1 MDSPRQINAPWL
13 KTNENARTK
22 IVMIFDELIA
32 NSFHRKRQL
41 CAVENNPWCHAHSSV
56 ANLLQKVDKV
66 ELKRRTASE
75 FSCTTYFGMSRN

>member
-22 IVMIFDELIA
+22 VVMIFDELIA

-56 ANLLQKVDKV
+56 ANLQQKVERGEGKEGSHSD
-66 ELKRRTASE
+66 
-75 FSCTTYFGMSRN
+75 FSMLV